1 MQSGF
6 GGEVIQKK
14 RILLAEDHTLFRAG
28 MVALL
33 SREPDVEVVGEADNG
48 KEVVKLAAVLSPDL
62 ILMDLNMPGTNGLEA
77 IGQIR
82 KRYAAMRILIVTMHR
97 NEEYV
102 HETMRAGANG
112 YLLKSATHDE
122 LLVAVRSV
130 LSGKTYLS
138 PDIASQVIHKYLG
151 GGYEGTSRGWD
162 SLTLRERQV
171 LKLIGEGRQNR
182 EISRYLSL
190 SVKTVEKHRSNLMRK
205 LDLHN
210 SSTVTAFAIQRGLV
224 ETQTGQSM

>member
-1 MQSGF
+1 MKF
-6 GGEVIQKK
+6 ATKMNDKK

-28 MVALL
+28 ILALL
-33 SREPDVEVVGEADNG
+33 SKEPDLEVVGETDNG
-48 KEVVKLAAVLSPDL
+48 KDAVRLAGVLSPDL
-62 ILMDLNMPGTNGLEA
+62 ILMDLNMPGTNGLDA
-77 IGQIR
+77 IGLIK
-82 KRYAAMRILIVTMHR
+82 KRYSAIRILIVTMHR

-102 HETMRAGANG
+102 HETVRAGANG
-112 YLLKSATHDE
+112 YLLKDATHDE

-151 GGYEGTSRGWD
+151 GGHEFGSGGWE
-162 SLTLRERQV
+162 SLTPRERQV

-182 EISRYLSL
+182 DIALYMNL

-210 SSTVTAFAIQRGLV
+210 SSTVTAFAIEKGLV
-224 ETQTGQSM
+224 SMLIGRTI

>member
-1 MQSGF
+1 MSD
-6 GGEVIQKK
+6 KK

-28 MVALL
+28 LFAML
-33 SREPDVEVVGEADNG
+33 SREPDLEVVGETGNG
-48 KEVVKLAAVLSPDL
+48 KEVVHLAGELSPDL

-77 IGQIR
+77 IGLIK
-82 KRYAAMRILIVTMHR
+82 KRYAAIRVLVLTMHR

-102 HETMRAGANG
+102 RETVRAGASG
-112 YLLKSATHDE
+112 YLLKDATHDD

-138 PDIASQVIHKYLG
+138 PDIASLVIRNYLG
-151 GGYEGTSRGWD
+151 DGREIGSRGWY

-171 LKLIGEGRQNR
+171 LKLIGEGHQNR
-182 EISRYLSL
+182 DIALYLSL

-210 SSTVTAFAIQRGLV
+210 SSAVTAFAIEKGLV
-224 ETQTGQSM
+224 SSQTSGLI

>member
-1 MQSGF
+1 MN
-6 GGEVIQKK
+6 KK
-14 RILLAEDHTLFRAG
+14 YRVLLAEDHALFRAG
-28 MVALL
+28 MCALL
-33 SREPDVEVVGEADNG
+33 STEPSLEVVGETNNG
-48 KEVVKLAAVLSPDL
+48 KEAVKLAGMLSPDL

-77 IGQIR
+77 IGLIH
-82 KRYAAMRILIVTMHR
+82 KRYSAIRILIVTMHR

-102 HETMRAGANG
+102 HATLRAGANG
-112 YLLKSATHDE
+112 YLLKSATYDE

-130 LSGKTYLS
+130 LAGKTYLS

-151 GGYEGTSRGWD
+151 GGDEGGTRGLD
-162 SLTLRERQV
+162 SLTSRERQV

-182 EISRYLSL
+182 DIAVYMSL

-210 SSTVTAFAIQRGLV
+210 SSTVTAFAIQKGLV
-224 ETQTGQSM
+224 GIHSGHSA

>member
-1 MQSGF
+1 MKD
-6 GGEVIQKK
+6 KK

-28 MVALL
+28 IFALL
-33 SREPDVEVVGEADNG
+33 ARESDLEVVGETDNG
-48 KEVVKLAAVLSPDL
+48 KEAVRLAGELSPDL

-77 IGQIR
+77 IRLIH
-82 KRYAAMRILIVTMHR
+82 KRYPAIRILIVTMHR

-122 LLVAVRSV
+122 LLLAVRSV

-151 GGYEGTSRGWD
+151 GGFESGSAGWN

-182 EISRYLSL
+182 DIALYMSL

-210 SSTVTAFAIQRGLV
+210 SSTVTAFAIQKGLV
-224 ETQTGQSM
+224 GVQSGQSM

>member
-1 MQSGF
+1 MN
-6 GGEVIQKK
+6 QKK
-14 RILLAEDHTLFRAG
+14 RILLVEDHTLFRAG
-28 MVALL
+28 ILALL
-33 SREPDVEVVGEADNG
+33 AKESDLEVVGETDND
-48 KEVVKLAAVLSPDL
+48 KEAVRLAGVLSPDL

-77 IGQIR
+77 IRLIH
-82 KRYAAMRILIVTMHR
+82 KRFPTMRILIVTMHR

-102 HETMRAGANG
+102 HESMRAGANG

-122 LLVAVRSV
+122 LLMAVRSV
-130 LSGKTYLS
+130 LSGKSYLS
-138 PDIASQVIHKYLG
+138 ADIASQVIHKYLG
-151 GGYEGTSRGWD
+151 RGSEDGSEGGWD

-171 LKLIGEGRQNR
+171 LKLIGEGRPNR

-210 SSTVTAFAIQRGLV
+210 ASTVTAFAIQKGLV
-224 ETQTGQSM
+224 DTQPGQSM